1 MEKISNKIIN
11 SNNNTNLLNHSN
23 SIDYIKSNNHY
34 ITKKKTFN
42 FYTLKNGSL
51 ISCHGKPKKNDLI
64 FMKETYNMNY
74 VLTILHS
81 GENPEIIKKF
91 CNEIGNIEWENLPL
105 KGANMALFMNKEVQ
119 SLILNHILKLIKEMN
134 KKKLVIFIHCAAGV
148 HRTGTILYT
157 ILRCTGESKESAME
171 AIKKIRIETWRNCGE
186 NRINYA
192 EEYLVK
198 PLLKI
203 IEELKNNNDI

>member
-1 MEKISNKIIN
+1 MEKI
-11 SNNNTNLLNHSN
+11 NTNKTQLNRSN
-23 SIDYIKSNNHY
+23 SIDYIKSNNRY
-34 ITKKKTFN
+34 ITHKKVFA
-42 FYTLKNGSL
+42 FYELKNGSL

-64 FMKETYNMNY
+64 YLKDTYNLNY

-81 GENPEIIKKF
+81 GENPEIIKKY
-91 CNEIGNIEWENLPL
+91 CQEIGDIQWENLPL

-119 SLILNHILKLIKEMN
+119 SLIINFILKIIKEMN
-134 KKKLVIFIHCAAGV
+134 EKKLIIFIHCAAGV

-157 ILRCTGESKESAME
+157 ILRCSGESKESAME

-192 EEYLVK
+192 EEFLVK
-198 PLLKI
+198 PLLKL
-203 IEELKNNNDI
+203 IEK

>member
-1 MEKISNKIIN
+1 MEKFSKNKISNIN
-11 SNNNTNLLNHSN
+11 EKSLNHSN
-23 SIDYIKSNNHY
+23 SIDYIKSNNRY
-34 ITKKKTFN
+34 ITHKKEFN

-64 FMKETYNMNY
+64 FLKDKHNLNY

-81 GENPEIIKKF
+81 GENPEIIKKY
-91 CNEIGNIEWENLPL
+91 CEEIGNIEWENLPL

-119 SLILNHILKLIKEMN
+119 TMIINFILKIMKEMN
-134 KKKLVIFIHCAAGV
+134 EKKLIIFIHCAAGV

-157 ILRCTGESKESAME
+157 ILRCSGESKENAME

-192 EEYLVK
+192 EEFLVK
-198 PLLKI
+198 PLLKLI
-203 IEELKNNNDI
+203 DN

>member
-1 MEKISNKIIN
+1 MEKFPIKKDNN
-11 SNNNTNLLNHSN
+11 SNNNENSLKSSN
-23 SIDYIKSNNHY
+23 SLDYIQSNNHY

-42 FYTLKNGSL
+42 FYELKSGSL
-51 ISCHGKPKKNDLI
+51 ISCHGRPKKNDLI
-64 FMKETYNMNY
+64 YMKETYQVNY

-81 GENPEIIKKF
+81 GENPEIIKKY
-91 CNEIGNIEWENLPL
+91 CEEIGNITWKNLPL

-119 SLILNHILKLIKEMN
+119 KLIINNILELIDDMN
-134 KKKLVIFIHCAAGV
+134 KNKLIIFLHCAAGV

-186 NRINYA
+186 NRIQYA

-198 PLLKI
+198 PLLNI
-203 IEELKNNNDI
+203 IKEKFK

>member
-1 MEKISNKIIN
+1 MEKFPKKIPNIN
-11 SNNNTNLLNHSN
+11 EKLNHSN

-34 ITKKKTFN
+34 ITHKKEFN
-42 FYTLKNGSL
+42 FFPLKTGSL
-51 ISCHGKPKKNDLI
+51 ISCHGKPKKSDLI
-64 FMKETYNMNY
+64 FLKDKHDLNY

-81 GENPEIIKKF
+81 GEHPETIKKY
-91 CNEIGNIEWENLPL
+91 CEEIGNIEWENLPL

-119 SLILNHILKLIKEMN
+119 SMIINNIMKIMKEMN
-134 KKKLVIFIHCAAGV
+134 EKKLIIFIHCAAGV

-157 ILRCTGESKESAME
+157 ILRCAGESKENALE

-192 EEYLVK
+192 EEFLVK
-198 PLLKI
+198 PLLKLI
-203 IEELKNNNDI
+203 NKI